1 MNSNA
6 KRTWITDELLRFFQL
21 SFPCFFYC
29 RVQDVIVFIAGGVT
43 YEESLAV
50 HQFQRSNSGV
60 RVVLGGT
67 CLHNSQ
73 TYLADV
79 EVAARGAQP
88 AKKSAGAGASAR
100 HVKYTWSFEKKCSFG
115 TERIKI

>member
-1 MNSNA
+1 M
-6 KRTWITDELLRFFQL
+6 
-21 SFPCFFYC
+21 
-29 RVQDVIVFIAGGVT
+29 IVFIAGGVT

-79 EVAARGAQP
+79 EVAARGAPP

-100 HVKYTWSFEKKCSFG
+100 HVKYT
-115 TERIKI
+115 